1 MELGLEGKVILITGG
16 SRGIGRATAV
26 AFAEEGASVA
36 LCARDAGTLE
46 ETLFEVK
53 RTTGMAAFIYAADL
67 TEPEAPK
74 RFVDAAAEHY
84 GAVNILVNNA
94 GAAPP
99 KPVETLTEADWDL
112 AINLKLRG
120 YLRASL
126 AALPHLR
133 QAGGGHIVNVVGAAG
148 RQPGPYSVTSGL
160 VNAAIM
166 NFTRSL
172 ADQVAPEG
180 IIVNAVAPG
189 PVRTDRFN
197 EMLAIVAGARNS
209 SPEEVEKAIAAN
221 LPTRQIPEP
230 EEIARII
237 VFAAS
242 DCANLIVGSTI
253 AADSGS
259 SKSAF

>member
-1 MELGLEGKVILITGG
+1 MDLGLEGKIVLITGG

-36 LCARDAGTLE
+36 LCARDPGTLE
-46 ETLFEVK
+46 EALFEVK

-67 TEPEAPK
+67 TEPDAPK

-84 GAVNILVNNA
+84 GTINILVNNA
-94 GAAPP
+94 GAAPA

-120 YLRASL
+120 YLRTSL

-133 QAGGGHIVNVVGAAG
+133 RAGGGHIVNVVGAAG

-197 EMLAIVAGARNS
+197 EMRDFMATTRQTSADEIEAV
-209 SPEEVEKAIAAN
+209 IAQS
-221 LPTRQIPEP
+221 LPTRQIPGP
-230 EEIARII
+230 DEIAKII

-253 AADSGS
+253 AADSGA
-259 SKSAF
+259 SKNPF

>member
-1 MELGLEGKVILITGG
+1 MDLGLEGKVVLITGG

-36 LCARDAGTLE
+36 LCARDSGTLE

-53 RTTGMAAFIYAADL
+53 RTTGMAAFIYPADL

-74 RFVDAAAEHY
+74 RFVAAAAEHY

-94 GAAPP
+94 GAAPA
-99 KPVETLTEADWDL
+99 KSVETLTEADWDL

-197 EMLAIVAGARNS
+197 EMLATMAGARNT
-209 SPEEVEKAIAAN
+209 SPEDVAKAIAAN